1 MSIRVGEVIAV
12 HGTKVVLKI
21 DEHSSKETLFYE
33 GDKYKG
39 VSIREYLS
47 IQRGFREIICMVEG
61 EFLDESRTELFEGKP
76 TFVRKVEARPIGYF
90 DRAGFNQ
97 GIKFL
102 PMIQDAAYLL
112 SEERIRSIF
121 DRTTDS
127 DFKIGQMLK
136 EEISVGLPWKRLFN
150 SHIGIFGNTGSGKS
164 NTLAKLYTVLFDQ
177 KQSLIKG
184 KSRFIILDF
193 NGEYGGEQLAPV
205 ANKTVY
211 QLSTL
216 TNPNLND
223 PTSRFPL
230 APEEFWELETMSLLF
245 QATTNT
251 QRPFLN
257 RVITGKQRF
266 GAIPASLAN
275 YAKAK
280 FKQSFCAGEVKPA
293 TLDLMRTVAKRMGNQ
308 SVQDLLADITWYR
321 NGRFN
326 YRGAFIDPD
335 GTQYAAH
342 IAPIVDTLD
351 VQGLD
356 EFDQLVLRVNL
367 QLMSDLNAGYVQ
379 FEHIQ
384 PLLKRV
390 ESSLSSLRKVLT
402 ISQLPPPERL
412 LTVISMRRCNNE
424 VKKVLPLLFAKH
436 YYNGHKT
443 TVANP
448 PDRTVHLIIDEAHNI
463 LSDQSARES
472 ETWKD
477 YRLEQFEEII
487 KEGRKF
493 GMFITI
499 ASQRPADI
507 SPTIVSQLHNFFIH
521 RLVNDRDLYLVDNT
535 ISTLDSLSRSHIPS
549 LAQGCCVVTGTAFDL
564 PMVIQVDRLP
574 SNKQPAS
581 EDVDLEKLWS
591 EQAPCIQDVT
601 PPAPSSN

>member
-21 DEHSSKETLFYE
+21 DDQSSKETLFLG

-47 IQRGFREIICMVEG
+47 IRRGFRDIVCMVEG
-61 EFLDESRTELFEGKP
+61 EFLDESRTELQDGRQ

-90 DRAGFNQ
+90 DRAGFTQ
-97 GIKFL
+97 GIKYL
-102 PMIQDAAYLL
+102 PMIQDAAYLMP
-112 SEERIRSIF
+112 EEKIRSIF
-121 DRTTDS
+121 DRKADS
-127 DFKIGQMLK
+127 DFRIGRMLK
-136 EEISVGLPWKRLFN
+136 EDIAIGLPWQRLFN

-164 NTLAKLYTVLFDQ
+164 NTLAKLYTVLFD
-177 KQSLIKG
+177 KKLMHIEG

-193 NGEYGGEQLAPV
+193 NGEYSGEQLAP
-205 ANKTVY
+205 AASKTVY

-216 TNPNLND
+216 TSPDPND
-223 PTSRFPL
+223 STSRFPL
-230 APEEFWELETMSLLF
+230 APQEFWELETMALLF

-257 RVITGKQRF
+257 RVISGKQKF
-266 GAIPASLAN
+266 GANLASLAT
-275 YAKAK
+275 YAKSK

-293 TLDLMRTVAKRMGNQ
+293 TLDLMRTVAKRMGNLD
-308 SVQDLLADITWYR
+308 VLNMLGDVTWYR

-326 YRGAFIDPD
+326 YHGAFIDPD
-335 GTQYAAH
+335 GVQYNAH
-342 IAPIVDTLD
+342 IAPIVETLD

-367 QLMSDLNAGYVQ
+367 QLISDLNAGYVQ

-390 ESSLSSLRKVLT
+390 ESSLASLRKVLT
-402 ISQLPPPERL
+402 ISDVLPVERL

-424 VKKVLPLLFAKH
+424 IKKVLPLLFAKH
-436 YYNGHKT
+436 YYNIHKT

-448 PDRTVHLIIDEAHNI
+448 PDCTIHLIVDEAHNI
-463 LSDQSARES
+463 LSDQSAREA

-535 ISTLDSLSRSHIPS
+535 ISTLDTLSRSLIPGLS
-549 LAQGCCVVTGTAFDL
+549 QGCCVVTGTAFEL

-574 SNKQPAS
+574 SHKQPAS

-591 EQAPCIQDVT
+591 T
-601 PPAPSSN
+601 PPVVAH

>member
-21 DEHSSKETLFYE
+21 DEQSSKETLFYA

-47 IQRGFREIICMVEG
+47 IQRGFRDIICMVEG
-61 EFLDESRTELFEGKP
+61 EFLDESRMETRDGRT
-76 TFVRKVEARPIGYF
+76 TFVRKVEARPIGFF
-90 DRAGFNQ
+90 DRTGFTQ
-97 GIKFL
+97 GIKYL

-112 SEERIRSIF
+112 PEERIRSIF
-121 DRTTDS
+121 DRGADGE
-127 DFKIGQMLK
+127 FRIGRMLK
-136 EEISVGLPWKRLFN
+136 EEIAVGLPWKRLFN

-164 NTLAKLYTVLFDQ
+164 NTLAKLHTVLFDL
-177 KQSLIKG
+177 KLPLIAG
-184 KSRFIILDF
+184 KSRFIVLDF
-193 NGEYGGEQLAPV
+193 NGEYGGEQLAP
-205 ANKTVY
+205 AIHKTVY
-211 QLSTL
+211 QLSTQAD
-216 TNPNLND
+216 PDPND
-223 PTSRFPL
+223 PTARFPL
-230 APEEFWELETMSLLF
+230 APQEFWELETMSLLF
-245 QATTNT
+245 QATANT

-257 RVITGKQRF
+257 RVIMGKLRF
-266 GAIPASLAN
+266 GANPEALAN
-275 YAKAK
+275 YAKVK
-280 FKQSFCAGEVKPA
+280 FQQSFCAGEVKPA
-293 TLDLMRTVAKRMGNQ
+293 TLDLMRTVARRMGNQ
-308 SVQDLLADITWYR
+308 ALLDLLANVTWYR

-326 YRGAFIDPD
+326 YQGAFIDPD
-335 GTQYAAH
+335 GAQYNAR
-342 IAPIVDTLD
+342 IAPTVDTLD
-351 VQGLD
+351 VHGRD

-367 QLMSDLNAGYVQ
+367 QLISDLNAGYVQ

-390 ESSLSSLRKVLT
+390 ESSLVSLRKVLS
-402 ISQLPPPERL
+402 ISDAAPVERL

-436 YYNGHKT
+436 YYNSHKA
-443 TVANP
+443 TVSNP
-448 PDRTVHLIIDEAHNI
+448 PDRTIHLIVDEAHNI
-463 LSDQSARES
+463 LSDQSTRES

-521 RLVNDRDLYLVDNT
+521 RLVNDRDLNLIDNT
-535 ISTLDSLSRSHIPS
+535 ISTLDALSRGLIPGLS
-549 LAQGCCVVTGTAFDL
+549 QGCCVVTGTAFEL

-574 SNKQPAS
+574 NNRQPAS
-581 EDVDLEKLWS
+581 EDVDLERLWS
-591 EQAPCIQDVT
+591 P
-601 PPAPSSN
+601 PPAAAE

>member
-1 MSIRVGEVIAV
+1 
-12 HGTKVVLKI
+12 
-21 DEHSSKETLFYE
+21 
-33 GDKYKG
+33 
-39 VSIREYLS
+39 
-47 IQRGFREIICMVEG
+47 
-61 EFLDESRTELFEGKP
+61 
-76 TFVRKVEARPIGYF
+76 
-90 DRAGFNQ
+90 
-97 GIKFL
+97 
-102 PMIQDAAYLL
+102 
-112 SEERIRSIF
+112 
-121 DRTTDS
+121 
-127 DFKIGQMLK
+127 
-136 EEISVGLPWKRLFN
+136 
-150 SHIGIFGNTGSGKS
+150 
-164 NTLAKLYTVLFDQ
+164 
-177 KQSLIKG
+177 
-184 KSRFIILDF
+184 
-193 NGEYGGEQLAPV
+193 
-205 ANKTVY
+205 
-211 QLSTL
+211 
-216 TNPNLND
+216 
-223 PTSRFPL
+223 
-230 APEEFWELETMSLLF
+230 
-245 QATTNT
+245 
-251 QRPFLN
+251 
-257 RVITGKQRF
+257 
-266 GAIPASLAN
+266 
-275 YAKAK
+275 
-280 FKQSFCAGEVKPA
+280 
-293 TLDLMRTVAKRMGNQ
+293 MRTVAKRMGNQ
-308 SVQDLLADITWYR
+308 GVQDLLADITWYR

-335 GTQYAAH
+335 GAKYAAH

-356 EFDQLVLRVNL
+356 EFEQLVLRVNL

-402 ISQLPPPERL
+402 ISQQPPPERL

-549 LAQGCCVVTGTAFDL
+549 LSQGCCVVTGTAFDL

-574 SNKQPAS
+574 GNKQPAS

-591 EQAPCIQDVT
+591 EQMPRIQDVT

>member
-12 HGTKVVLKI
+12 HGTKVVLRI
-21 DEHSSKETLFYE
+21 DEQSSKETLFFE
-33 GDKYKG
+33 GDKYRG

-47 IQRGFREIICMVEG
+47 IQRGFRDIICMVEG
-61 EFLDESRTELFEGKP
+61 EFLDEGRTEIQDGKQA
-76 TFVRKVEARPIGYF
+76 FVRKVEARPIGYF
-90 DRAGFNQ
+90 DRTGFTQ
-97 GIKFL
+97 GIKYL
-102 PMIQDAAYLL
+102 PMIQDAAYLMP
-112 SEERIRSIF
+112 EEKIRSIF
-121 DRTTDS
+121 DRKADG
-127 DFKIGQMLK
+127 DFRIGRMLK
-136 EEISVGLPWKRLFN
+136 EEIAVGLPWRRLFN
-150 SHIGIFGNTGSGKS
+150 SHVGIFGNTGSGKS
-164 NTLAKLYTVLFDQ
+164 NTLAKLYTVLFD
-177 KQSLIKG
+177 KKLPLIEG

-193 NGEYGGEQLAPV
+193 NGEYGGEQLAP
-205 ANKTVY
+205 AASKTTY

-216 TNPNLND
+216 ATPNQND
-223 PTSRFPL
+223 PTARFPL
-230 APEEFWELETMSLLF
+230 APQEFWELETMALLF
-245 QATTNT
+245 QATANT

-257 RVITGKQRF
+257 RVISGKQRF
-266 GAIPASLAN
+266 GVNLASLAI
-275 YAKAK
+275 YAKSK

-308 SVQDLLADITWYR
+308 DVLNMLSDVTWYR

-326 YRGAFIDPD
+326 YHGAFIDPD
-335 GTQYAAH
+335 GVQYNAH

-367 QLMSDLNAGYVQ
+367 QLISDLNAGYVQ

-390 ESSLSSLRKVLT
+390 ESSLASLRKVLT
-402 ISQLPPPERL
+402 ISDAPPVERL

-424 VKKVLPLLFAKH
+424 IKKVLPLLFAKH
-436 YYNGHKT
+436 YYNSHKT

-448 PDRTVHLIIDEAHNI
+448 PDRTIHLIVDEAHNI
-463 LSDQSARES
+463 LSDQSAREA

-535 ISTLDSLSRSHIPS
+535 ISTLDGLSRSLIPGLS
-549 LAQGCCVVTGTAFDL
+549 QGCCVVTGTAFEL

-574 SNKQPAS
+574 RNQQPAS
-581 EDVDLEKLWS
+581 EDVDLENLWS
-591 EQAPCIQDVT
+591 T
-601 PPAPSSN
+601 PSVAAH

>member
-12 HGTKVVLKI
+12 HGTKLVLKI
-21 DEHSSKETLFYE
+21 DEQSSKETLFYE
-33 GDKYKG
+33 GQKYKG

-47 IQRGFREIICMVEG
+47 IQRGFRDIICMVEG
-61 EFLDESRTELFEGKP
+61 EFLDESRSETHDGRL

-90 DRAGFNQ
+90 DNSGFTQ
-97 GIKFL
+97 GIKYL

-112 SEERIRSIF
+112 PEEKIRSIF
-121 DRTTDS
+121 DRKADS
-127 DFKIGQMLK
+127 DFRIGSMLK
-136 EEISVGLPWKRLFN
+136 EEIAVGLPWKRLFN

-177 KQSLIKG
+177 KLPLITG

-193 NGEYGGEQLAPV
+193 NGEYGGEQLA
-205 ANKTVY
+205 AADHKTVY

-216 TNPNLND
+216 TNPDLND
-223 PTSRFPL
+223 ANSRFPL
-230 APEEFWELETMSLLF
+230 ALQEFWQLETMSLLF
-245 QATTNT
+245 QATPNT

-257 RVITGKQRF
+257 RVIAGWERY
-266 GAIPASLAN
+266 GAIPHSLAT
-275 YAKAK
+275 YAKRMFQK
-280 FKQSFCAGEVKPA
+280 SFCAGEVKPA
-293 TLDLMRTVAKRMGNQ
+293 TLDLMRTVARRMGNQ
-308 SVQDLLADITWYR
+308 QVQDMLGDVSWHRTG
-321 NGRFN
+321 GRFT
-326 YRGAFIDPD
+326 YQGSFI
-335 GTQYAAH
+335 GTDAARYTAL
-342 IAPIVDTLD
+342 IAPTLETLD
-351 VQGLD
+351 VEGLD
-356 EFDQLVLRVNL
+356 EFDHLVIRVNL

-379 FEHIQ
+379 YEHIQ

-390 ESSLSSLRKVLT
+390 ESSLASLRKVL
-402 ISQLPPPERL
+402 SVSGVPPDERL

-436 YYNGHKT
+436 YYSSHKN
-443 TVANP
+443 TVENP
-448 PDRTVHLIIDEAHNI
+448 PNRTIHLIVDEAHNI

-521 RLVNDRDLYLVDNT
+521 RLVNDRDLYLIDNT
-535 ISTLDSLSRSHIPS
+535 ISTLDALSRSLIPGLS
-549 LAQGCCVVTGTAFDL
+549 KGCCVVTGTAFEL

-574 SNKQPAS
+574 ISKQPAS

-591 EQAPCIQDVT
+591 DV
-601 PPAPSSN
+601 PFGEG

>member
-12 HGTKVVLKI
+12 QGTRVVLKI
-21 DEHSSKETLFYE
+21 DEQSSKETLFYKGE
-33 GDKYKG
+33 KYKG

-47 IQRGFREIICMVEG
+47 IQRGFRDIICMVEG
-61 EFLDESRTELFEGKP
+61 EYLDESRTELRDGKQ
-76 TFVRKVEARPIGYF
+76 TYVRKVEARPIGYF
-90 DRAGFNQ
+90 DRDEFTQ
-97 GIKFL
+97 GIKYL

-112 SEERIRSIF
+112 PEEKIRSIF
-121 DRTTDS
+121 DRKADG
-127 DFKIGQMLK
+127 DFKIGHMLK
-136 EEISVGLPWKRLFN
+136 EEIAVGLPWKRLFN

-177 KQSLIKG
+177 KLPLIAG

-193 NGEYGGEQLAPV
+193 NGEYGGEQLAS
-205 ANKTVY
+205 AAHKTVW

-216 TNPNLND
+216 TNPDLNN

-230 APEEFWELETMSLLF
+230 APDEFWELETMSLLF

-257 RVITGKQRF
+257 RVIRGKQQF
-266 GAIPASLAN
+266 GANSASLAT
-275 YAKAK
+275 YAKRK
-280 FKQSFCAGEVKPA
+280 FQQSFCAGEVKPA
-293 TLDLMRTVAKRMGNQ
+293 TLDLMRTVARKMGNQ
-308 SVQDLLADITWYR
+308 AVQNLLADVTWYR

-326 YRGAFIDPD
+326 YHGAFIDPD
-335 GTQYAAH
+335 GAQYAVH
-342 IAPIVDTLD
+342 IAPTVETLD

-390 ESSLSSLRKVLT
+390 ESSLASLRKVLT
-402 ISQLPPPERL
+402 VSDTPATERL

-436 YYNGHKT
+436 YYNSHKA

-448 PDRTVHLIIDEAHNI
+448 PDQTIHLIVDEAHNI
-463 LSDQSARES
+463 LSDQSSRES

-521 RLVNDRDLYLVDNT
+521 RLVNG
-535 ISTLDSLSRSHIPS
+535 
-549 LAQGCCVVTGTAFDL
+549 GCQHSCRVR
-564 PMVIQVDRLP
+564 M
-574 SNKQPAS
+574 
-581 EDVDLEKLWS
+581 
-591 EQAPCIQDVT
+591 
-601 PPAPSSN
+601 

>member
-21 DEHSSKETLFYE
+21 DEQSSKETLFYA

-47 IQRGFREIICMVEG
+47 IQRGFRDIICMVEG
-61 EFLDESRTELFEGKP
+61 EFLDESRIETRDGRT
-76 TFVRKVEARPIGYF
+76 TFVRKVEARPIGFF
-90 DRAGFNQ
+90 DRTGFTQ
-97 GIKFL
+97 GIKYL

-112 SEERIRSIF
+112 PEERIRSIF
-121 DRTTDS
+121 DRGADS
-127 DFKIGQMLK
+127 EFRIGRMLK
-136 EEISVGLPWKRLFN
+136 EEIAVGLPWKRLFN

-164 NTLAKLYTVLFDQ
+164 NTLAKLHTVLFDL
-177 KQSLIKG
+177 KLPLIAG

-193 NGEYGGEQLAPV
+193 NGEYGGEQLAPP
-205 ANKTVY
+205 NHKTVY
-211 QLSTL
+211 QLSTQ
-216 TNPNLND
+216 TDPDLND
-223 PTSRFPL
+223 ATARFPL
-230 APEEFWELETMSLLF
+230 APQEFWELETMSLLF
-245 QATTNT
+245 QATLNT

-257 RVITGKQRF
+257 RVITGKLRF
-266 GAIPASLAN
+266 GANPGALAN
-275 YAKAK
+275 YAKMK
-280 FKQSFCAGEVKPA
+280 FQQSFCAGEVKPA
-293 TLDLMRTVAKRMGNQ
+293 TLDLMRTVARRVGNQ
-308 SVQDLLADITWYR
+308 ALVDLLADVTWYR

-326 YRGAFIDPD
+326 YHGAFIDPD
-335 GTQYAAH
+335 GVQYTAR
-342 IAPIVDTLD
+342 IAPTVNTIE

-390 ESSLSSLRKVLT
+390 ESSLVSLRKVLS
-402 ISQLPPPERL
+402 ISDAPPVERL

-436 YYNGHKT
+436 YYNSHKA
-443 TVANP
+443 TVSNP
-448 PDRTVHLIIDEAHNI
+448 PDRTIHLIVDEAHNI
-463 LSDQSARES
+463 LSDQSTRES

-521 RLVNDRDLYLVDNT
+521 RLVNDRDLYLIDNT
-535 ISTLDSLSRSHIPS
+535 ISTLDALSRGLIPGLS
-549 LAQGCCVVTGTAFDL
+549 QGCCVVTGTAFEL
-564 PMVIQVDRLP
+564 PMVIQGDRLP
-574 SNKQPAS
+574 NNKQPAS
-581 EDVDLEKLWS
+581 EDVDLERLWS
-591 EQAPCIQDVT
+591 
-601 PPAPSSN
+601 

>member
-12 HGTKVVLKI
+12 HGTKVILRI
-21 DEHSSKETLFYE
+21 DEQSSKETLFYGGE
-33 GDKYKG
+33 KFKG
-39 VSIREYLS
+39 VAIREYLS

-61 EFLDESRTELFEGKP
+61 EFLDESRMDFQDGRKA
-76 TFVRKVEARPIGYF
+76 FVRKVEVRPIGFF
-90 DRAGFNQ
+90 DRADFTQ
-97 GIKFL
+97 GIKYL

-112 SEERIRSIF
+112 PEQKVRSIF
-121 DRTTDS
+121 DRQADC

-164 NTLAKLYTVLFDQ
+164 NTLAKLFTVLFDQ
-177 KQSLIKG
+177 KLSLIKG

-193 NGEYGGEQLAPV
+193 NGEYGGEQLATE
-205 ANKTVY
+205 NKTVY

-216 TNPNLND
+216 SDPDSNNP
-223 PTSRFPL
+223 SARFPL
-230 APEEFWELETMSLLF
+230 ATEEFWELETMSLLF
-245 QATTNT
+245 QATANT

-257 RVITGKQRF
+257 RVISGKKRF
-266 GAIPASLAN
+266 GANPASLAN

-280 FKQSFCAGEVKPA
+280 FKQSFCAGEVKPV
-293 TLDLMRTVAKRMGNQ
+293 TLDLMRIVANRMGNQ
-308 SVQDLLADITWYR
+308 AVQDLLAEVSYH
-321 NGRFN
+321 NGSFK
-326 YRGAFIDPD
+326 YMGAFINSD
-335 GTQYAAH
+335 GVKYKAYIEPA
-342 IAPIVDTLD
+342 VETLD

-356 EFDQLVLRVNL
+356 DFDHLVIRVNL
-367 QLMSDLNAGYVQ
+367 QLIADLNAGHVQ

-390 ESSLSSLRKVLT
+390 ESSLVSLRKVLT
-402 ISQLPPPERL
+402 ISELPVAESL
-412 LTVISMRRCNNE
+412 LTVVSMRRCNNE

-443 TVANP
+443 TVDNP
-448 PDRTVHLIIDEAHNI
+448 PNRTVHLIVDEAHNI
-463 LSDQSARES
+463 LSDQSSRES

-477 YRLEQFEEII
+477 YRLELFEEII

-521 RLVNDRDLYLVDNT
+521 RLVNDRDLYLIDNT
-535 ISTLDSLSRSHIPS
+535 ISTLDSLSRSLIPGLS
-549 LAQGCCVVTGTAFDL
+549 QGCCVVTGTAFEL

-574 SNKQPAS
+574 NERQPAS
-581 EDVDLEKLWS
+581 EDVDLERLWS
-591 EQAPCIQDVT
+591 
-601 PPAPSSN
+601 

>member
-12 HGTKVVLKI
+12 HGTKLVLKI
-21 DEHSSKETLFYE
+21 DEQSSKETLFYE
-33 GDKYKG
+33 GEKYKG

-47 IQRGFREIICMVEG
+47 IQRGFRDIICIVEG
-61 EFLDESRTELFEGKP
+61 EYLDESRTEMHDGRQ

-90 DRAGFNQ
+90 DRSGFTQ
-97 GIKFL
+97 GIKYL

-112 SEERIRSIF
+112 PEEKIRSIF
-121 DRTTDS
+121 DRNADS
-127 DFKIGQMLK
+127 DFRVGTMLK
-136 EEISVGLPWKRLFN
+136 EEIAVGLPWKRLFN

-177 KQSLIKG
+177 KLPLIIG

-193 NGEYGGEQLAPV
+193 NGEYGGEQLA
-205 ANKTVY
+205 AADHKTVY

-216 TNPNLND
+216 TAPNLND
-223 PTSRFPL
+223 PASRFPL
-230 APEEFWELETMSLLF
+230 ATQEFWQLETMSLLF
-245 QATTNT
+245 QATPNT

-257 RVITGKQRF
+257 RVIAGWERY
-266 GAIPASLAN
+266 GAIQGSLAN
-275 YAKAK
+275 YAKRMFQK
-280 FKQSFCAGEVKPA
+280 SFCAGEVKPA
-293 TLDLMRTVAKRMGNQ
+293 TLDLMRTVARRMENQ
-308 SVQDLLADITWYR
+308 QVQDMLADVTWHR
-321 NGRFN
+321 TGGRFTYN
-326 YRGAFIDPD
+326 GQFIGTD
-335 GTQYAAH
+335 GTRYAAH
-342 IAPIVDTLD
+342 IAPTVETLD
-351 VQGLD
+351 ADGLD

-367 QLMSDLNAGYVQ
+367 QLLSDLNAGYVQ

-390 ESSLSSLRKVLT
+390 ESSLANLRKVLMV
-402 ISQLPPPERL
+402 SDLPQDDQL

-424 VKKVLPLLFAKH
+424 IKKVLPLLFAKH
-436 YYNGHKT
+436 YYNSHKAA
-443 TVANP
+443 VANP
-448 PDRTVHLIIDEAHNI
+448 PDRTIHLIVDEAHNI

-521 RLVNDRDLYLVDNT
+521 RLVNDRDLYLIDNT
-535 ISTLDSLSRSHIPS
+535 ISTLDSLSRSLIPGLS
-549 LAQGCCVVTGTAFDL
+549 QGCCVVTGTAFEL
-564 PMVIQVDRLP
+564 PMVIQVDRLLDG
-574 SNKQPAS
+574 KQPAS
-581 EDVDLEKLWS
+581 EDVDLDRLWS
-591 EQAPCIQDVT
+591 DALAVGAEE
-601 PPAPSSN
+601 

>member
-21 DEHSSKETLFYE
+21 DEQSSKETLFHA

-47 IQRGFREIICMVEG
+47 IQRGFRDIICMVEG
-61 EFLDESRTELFEGKP
+61 EFLDESRIETRDGR
-76 TFVRKVEARPIGYF
+76 TMFVRKVEARPIGFF
-90 DRAGFNQ
+90 DRTGFTQ
-97 GIKFL
+97 GIKYL

-112 SEERIRSIF
+112 PEERIRSIF
-121 DRTTDS
+121 DRGTDS
-127 DFKIGQMLK
+127 EFRIGRMLK
-136 EEISVGLPWKRLFN
+136 EEIAVGLPWKRLFN

-164 NTLAKLYTVLFDQ
+164 NTLAKLHTVLFDL
-177 KQSLIKG
+177 KLPLIAG
-184 KSRFIILDF
+184 KSRFVILDF
-193 NGEYGGEQLAPV
+193 NGEYGGEQLAP
-205 ANKTVY
+205 ANHKTVY
-211 QLSTL
+211 QLSTQ
-216 TNPNLND
+216 TDPDLND
-223 PTSRFPL
+223 PTARFPL
-230 APEEFWELETMSLLF
+230 APQEFWELETMSLLF
-245 QATTNT
+245 QATPNT

-257 RVITGKQRF
+257 RVITGKLRF
-266 GAIPASLAN
+266 GANPGALAN
-275 YAKAK
+275 YAKMK
-280 FKQSFCAGEVKPA
+280 FQQSFCAGEVKPA
-293 TLDLMRTVAKRMGNQ
+293 TLDLMRTVARRMGNQ
-308 SVQDLLADITWYR
+308 ALLDLLADVTWYR

-326 YRGAFIDPD
+326 YHGAFIDPD
-335 GTQYAAH
+335 GVQYTAR
-342 IAPIVDTLD
+342 IAPTVDTLD
-351 VQGLD
+351 VLGLD

-390 ESSLSSLRKVLT
+390 ESSLLSLRKVLS
-402 ISQLPPPERL
+402 ISDAPPVERL

-436 YYNGHKT
+436 YYNSHKA
-443 TVANP
+443 TVSNP
-448 PDRTVHLIIDEAHNI
+448 PDRTIHLIVDEAHNI
-463 LSDQSARES
+463 LSDQSTRES

-521 RLVNDRDLYLVDNT
+521 RLVNDRDLYLIDNT
-535 ISTLDSLSRSHIPS
+535 ISTLDALSRGLIPGLS
-549 LAQGCCVVTGTAFDL
+549 QGCCVVTGTAFEL

-574 SNKQPAS
+574 NNKQPDS
-581 EDVDLEKLWS
+581 EDVDLERLWG
-591 EQAPCIQDVT
+591 P
-601 PPAPSSN
+601 PPAAEE

>member
-21 DEHSSKETLFYE
+21 DDQSSKETLFFE

-47 IQRGFREIICMVEG
+47 IRRGFRDIVCMVEG
-61 EFLDESRTELFEGKP
+61 EFLDESRTEQQDGKQ
-76 TFVRKVEARPIGYF
+76 TFVRKVEAKPIGYF
-90 DRAGFNQ
+90 DRAGFTQ
-97 GIKFL
+97 GIKYL
-102 PMIQDAAYLL
+102 PMIQDAAYLMP
-112 SEERIRSIF
+112 EEKIRSIF
-121 DRTTDS
+121 DRKS
-127 DFKIGQMLK
+127 DGNFRIGRMLK
-136 EEISVGLPWKRLFN
+136 EDIAVGLPWRRLFN
-150 SHIGIFGNTGSGKS
+150 SHVGIFGNTGSGKS
-164 NTLAKLYTVLFDQ
+164 NTLAKLYTVLFD
-177 KQSLIKG
+177 KKLPLIVG
-184 KSRFIILDF
+184 KSRFVILDF
-193 NGEYGGEQLAPV
+193 NGEYGGEQLAP
-205 ANKTVY
+205 AASKTVY
-211 QLSTL
+211 QLSTQ
-216 TNPNLND
+216 TNPDPND
-223 PTSRFPL
+223 QTTKFPL
-230 APEEFWELETMSLLF
+230 APQEFWELETMALLF
-245 QATTNT
+245 QATPNT

-257 RVITGKQRF
+257 RVILGKQRF
-266 GAIPASLAN
+266 GANPASLAN

-280 FKQSFCAGEVKPA
+280 FKQSFCAGETKPA

-308 SVQDLLADITWYR
+308 AVASMLGDITWYR

-326 YRGAFIDPD
+326 YHGAFIDPD
-335 GTQYAAH
+335 GIQYNAH
-342 IAPIVDTLD
+342 IAPIVDTLG

-367 QLMSDLNAGYVQ
+367 QLIADLNAGYVQ

-390 ESSLSSLRKVLT
+390 ESSLASLRKVLT
-402 ISQLPPPERL
+402 ISEVPPVERL

-424 VKKVLPLLFAKH
+424 IKKVLPLLFAKH
-436 YYNGHKT
+436 YYNGHKS
-443 TVANP
+443 TVAYP
-448 PDRTVHLIIDEAHNI
+448 PDRTIHLIVDEAHNI
-463 LSDQSARES
+463 LSDQSAREA

-521 RLVNDRDLYLVDNT
+521 RLVNDRDLYLVENT
-535 ISTLDSLSRSHIPS
+535 ISTLDTLSRSLIPGLS
-549 LAQGCCVVTGTAFDL
+549 QGCCVVTGTAFEL

-574 SNKQPAS
+574 SHKQPAS
-581 EDVDLEKLWS
+581 EDIDLERLWS
-591 EQAPCIQDVT
+591 S
-601 PPAPSSN
+601 PSMAAN

>member
-1 MSIRVGEVIAV
+1 MNIRVGEVIAV

-21 DEHSSKETLFYE
+21 DEQSSKETLFYD

-47 IQRGFREIICMVEG
+47 IQRGFRDIICMVEG
-61 EFLDESRTELFEGKP
+61 EFLDESRTEIQDGKQ
-76 TFVRKVEARPIGYF
+76 TFVRKVDARPIGYF
-90 DRAGFNQ
+90 DRTGFTQ
-97 GIKFL
+97 GIKYL

-112 SEERIRSIF
+112 SEETIRSIF
-121 DRTTDS
+121 DRKADS
-127 DFKIGQMLK
+127 DFRIGRMLK
-136 EEISVGLPWKRLFN
+136 EEIAVGLPWKRLFN

-177 KQSLIKG
+177 KLPLITG

-193 NGEYGGEQLAPV
+193 NGEYGGEQLAP
-205 ANKTVY
+205 AAHKTVY
-211 QLSTL
+211 KLSTL
-216 TNPNLND
+216 AQPDLND

-230 APEEFWELETMSLLF
+230 APQEFWELETMSLLF
-245 QATTNT
+245 QATPNT

-266 GAIPASLAN
+266 GANPASLAT
-275 YAKAK
+275 YAKRK
-280 FKQSFCAGEVKPA
+280 FQQSFCAGEVKPA
-293 TLDLMRTVAKRMGNQ
+293 TLDLMRTVARRMGNQ
-308 SVQDLLADITWYR
+308 AVVDLLADVTWYR

-326 YRGAFIDPD
+326 YHGAFIDPD
-335 GTQYAAH
+335 GNQYSAH
-342 IAPIVDTLD
+342 IAPTVETLD

-390 ESSLSSLRKVLT
+390 ESSLVSLRKVLS
-402 ISQLPPPERL
+402 ISDVPPAEQL
-412 LTVISMRRCNNE
+412 LTVVSMRRCNNE

-436 YYNGHKT
+436 YYNSHKA

-448 PDRTVHLIIDEAHNI
+448 PDRTIHLIVDEAHNI
-463 LSDQSARES
+463 LSDQSSRES

-535 ISTLDSLSRSHIPS
+535 ISTLDALSRSLIPGLS
-549 LAQGCCVVTGTAFDL
+549 QGCCVVTGTAFEL

-574 SNKQPAS
+574 SDKQPAS
-581 EDVDLEKLWS
+581 EDVDLEKLWG
-591 EQAPCIQDVT
+591 EPAAAPE
-601 PPAPSSN
+601 AAA

>member
-12 HGTKVVLKI
+12 HGTKLVLKI
-21 DEHSSKETLFYE
+21 DEQSSKETLFYE
-33 GDKYKG
+33 GQKYKG

-47 IQRGFREIICMVEG
+47 IQRGFRDIICMVEG
-61 EFLDESRTELFEGKP
+61 EFLDESRSETHDGRL

-90 DRAGFNQ
+90 DNTGFTQ
-97 GIKFL
+97 GIKYL

-112 SEERIRSIF
+112 PEEKIRSIF
-121 DRTTDS
+121 DRKADS
-127 DFKIGQMLK
+127 DFRIGSMLK
-136 EEISVGLPWKRLFN
+136 EEIVVGLPWKRLFN

-177 KQSLIKG
+177 KLPLITG

-193 NGEYGGEQLAPV
+193 NGEYGGEQLA
-205 ANKTVY
+205 AADHKTVY

-216 TNPNLND
+216 TNPDLND
-223 PTSRFPL
+223 ANSRFPL
-230 APEEFWELETMSLLF
+230 ALQEFWQLETMSLLF
-245 QATTNT
+245 QATPNT

-257 RVITGKQRF
+257 RVIAGWERY
-266 GAIPASLAN
+266 GAIPRSLAT
-275 YAKAK
+275 YAKRMFQK
-280 FKQSFCAGEVKPA
+280 SFCAGEVKPA
-293 TLDLMRTVAKRMGNQ
+293 TLDLMRTVARRMGNQ
-308 SVQDLLADITWYR
+308 QVQDMLADVSWHRTG
-321 NGRFN
+321 GRFT
-326 YRGAFIDPD
+326 YQGSFI
-335 GTQYAAH
+335 GTDAARYTAL
-342 IAPIVDTLD
+342 IAPTVETLD
-351 VQGLD
+351 VEGLD
-356 EFDQLVLRVNL
+356 EFDHLVIRVNL

-379 FEHIQ
+379 YEHIQ

-390 ESSLSSLRKVLT
+390 ESSLASLRKVL
-402 ISQLPPPERL
+402 SVSDVPPDERL

-436 YYNGHKT
+436 YYNSHKN

-448 PDRTVHLIIDEAHNI
+448 PNRTIHLIVDEAHNI

-521 RLVNDRDLYLVDNT
+521 RLVNDRDLYLIDNT
-535 ISTLDSLSRSHIPS
+535 ISTLDALSRSLIPGLS
-549 LAQGCCVVTGTAFDL
+549 QGCCVVTGTAFEL

-574 SNKQPAS
+574 SSKQPAS

-591 EQAPCIQDVT
+591 DV
-601 PPAPSSN
+601 PVGEG

>member
-21 DEHSSKETLFYE
+21 DDQSSKETLFLG
-33 GDKYKG
+33 GDKYMG

-47 IQRGFREIICMVEG
+47 IRRGFRDIVCMVEG
-61 EFLDESRTELFEGKP
+61 EFLDESRTEMQDGRQ

-90 DRAGFNQ
+90 DRAGFTQ
-97 GIKFL
+97 GIKYL
-102 PMIQDAAYLL
+102 PMIQDAAYLMP
-112 SEERIRSIF
+112 EEKIRSIF
-121 DRTTDS
+121 DRKADS
-127 DFKIGQMLK
+127 DFRIGRMLK
-136 EEISVGLPWKRLFN
+136 EDIAIGLPWQRLFN

-164 NTLAKLYTVLFDQ
+164 NTLAKLYTVLFD
-177 KQSLIKG
+177 KKLMHIEG

-193 NGEYGGEQLAPV
+193 NGEYSGEQLAP
-205 ANKTVY
+205 AASKTVY

-216 TNPNLND
+216 TSPDPND
-223 PTSRFPL
+223 STARFPL
-230 APEEFWELETMSLLF
+230 APQEFWELETMALLF

-257 RVITGKQRF
+257 RVISGKQKF
-266 GAIPASLAN
+266 GANLASLAT
-275 YAKAK
+275 YAKSK

-293 TLDLMRTVAKRMGNQ
+293 TLDLMRTMAKRMGNLD
-308 SVQDLLADITWYR
+308 VLNMLGDVTWYR

-326 YRGAFIDPD
+326 YHGVFIDPD
-335 GTQYAAH
+335 GVQYNAH
-342 IAPIVDTLD
+342 IAPIVETLD

-367 QLMSDLNAGYVQ
+367 QLISDLNAGYVQ

-390 ESSLSSLRKVLT
+390 ESSLASLRKVLT
-402 ISQLPPPERL
+402 ISDVLPVERL

-424 VKKVLPLLFAKH
+424 IKKVLPLLFAKH
-436 YYNGHKT
+436 YYNIHKT

-448 PDRTVHLIIDEAHNI
+448 PDCTIHLIVDEAHNI
-463 LSDQSARES
+463 LSDQSAREA

-535 ISTLDSLSRSHIPS
+535 ISTLDTLSRSLIPGLS
-549 LAQGCCVVTGTAFDL
+549 QGCCVVTGTAFEL

-574 SNKQPAS
+574 SHKQPAS

-591 EQAPCIQDVT
+591 T
-601 PPAPSSN
+601 PPVVAH